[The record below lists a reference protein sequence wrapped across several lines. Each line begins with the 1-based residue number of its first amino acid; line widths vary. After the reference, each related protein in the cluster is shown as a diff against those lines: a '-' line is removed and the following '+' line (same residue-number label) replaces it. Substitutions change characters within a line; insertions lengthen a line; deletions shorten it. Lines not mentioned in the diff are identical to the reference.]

1 MQGDDFYGNVYVRKL
16 LRCFFLPSC
25 CQIQLFTSS
34 TQHLLLLYINS
45 IIIYIN
51 VIYIIYIID
60 INFNHRLHLHRIH
73 HLYISCIIYTN
84 FHLHH
89 IHDLS
94 IYIIYTAV
102 LAQELAHRSYT
113 RVLDR
118 SCYTVV
124 IQELASGWSTC
135 IWSLHRFTWLSAE
148 IARANVRWNAN
159 LPWGWTTL
167 CGDRACRRTHVRWN
181 ASFSYGVS

>member
-16 LRCFFLPSC
+16 LRCFFFQVAAKFNFSL
-25 CQIQLFTSS
+25 
-34 TQHLLLLYINS
+34 HLQNISYFFYINS

-102 LAQELAHRSYT
+102 LAQELAHRSCT

-124 IQELASGWSTC
+124 IQELASRWSTC
-135 IWSLHRFTWLSAE
+135 I
-148 IARANVRWNAN
+148 
-159 LPWGWTTL
+159 
-167 CGDRACRRTHVRWN
+167 
-181 ASFSYGVS
+181 